1 MIYGVGR
8 LTVAQMQRR
17 EASNINT
24 ALVSVDGGG
33 NVIVSLDLGAVEAG
47 DRVFVW
53 AFGKGVKDVL
63 AGDVILEFNQ
73 GGGTAAGNY
82 MHNEGNLALR
92 EPSVPA
98 SSPYT
103 GVLAG
108 ILKITT
114 GGTYTLDF
122 FGYSFG
128 SVFDIDVGGGQIY
141 AWVWP
146 AA

>member
-17 EASNINT
+17 EASNRNA
-24 ALVSVDGGG
+24 ALVSVDAGG
-33 NVIVSLDLGAVEAG
+33 NVIVSLDLGAVVEG
-47 DRVFVW
+47 DRAFVW
-53 AFGKGVKDVL
+53 AFGKGVKDVV
-63 AGDVILEFNQ
+63 AGDVQLEFNQ
-73 GGGTAAGNY
+73 GGGTAVGAF
-82 MHNEGNLALR
+82 MHNEGNLTLR

-98 SSPYT
+98 GSPYT

-108 ILKITT
+108 ILKIET
-114 GGTYTLDF
+114 GGTYILDF
-122 FGYSFG
+122 YGYSFG

-141 AWVWP
+141 AWIWP